1 MTLVLQCD
9 FALVEAPNLNLVQD
23 PFLLDAFPGVVESRC
38 RPGGLLPF
46 QELLAESGLVL
57 CQCLYIPLWGRHC
70 LLVELFHHLG
80 DIFCGV
86 LLRWVFGRL
95 DEEFLRMGG
104 LEERRGGCVGVESL
118 GAVFEKLV

>member
-23 PFLLDAFPGVVESRC
+23 PLLLDAFPGVVESRC

-46 QELLAESGLVL
+46 VESLEEIISFKRFLPCLNIFGSNACPVRFGHL
-57 CQCLYIPLWGRHC
+57 CLW
-70 LLVELFHHLG
+70 V
-80 DIFCGV
+80 V
-86 LLRWVFGRL
+86 GRL

-104 LEERRGGCVGVESL
+104 LVGRSLGCVGVESL